1 MPMNRALVIVGAI
14 VAVGVL
20 SWFFPMFHVVS
31 RSALREAK
39 EQAAFHAD
47 EFVADFWTAQLT
59 PALAE
64 AADSAAVISTLR
76 VSPDEARTQFGRT
89 AGLGRSVLYFVR
101 GSGKVVS
108 VDKKTVGVALGNESG
123 QADIALDIGLLFGN
137 TVRDATGLLS
147 GDDFPN
153 SQQFNE
159 ISTELNRRIE
169 ADVLPQLREQAKIGA
184 TIEFVGCAEVT
195 IVPRDVEPLRLV
207 PLEVKVK

>member
-1 MPMNRALVIVGAI
+1 
-14 VAVGVL
+14 
-20 SWFFPMFHVVS
+20 
-31 RSALREAK
+31 
-39 EQAAFHAD
+39 
-47 EFVADFWTAQLT
+47 
-59 PALAE
+59 
-64 AADSAAVISTLR
+64 
-76 VSPDEARTQFGRT
+76 
-89 AGLGRSVLYFVR
+89 
-101 GSGKVVS
+101 
-108 VDKKTVGVALGNESG
+108 
-123 QADIALDIGLLFGN
+123 
-137 TVRDATGLLS
+137 LS

>member
-1 MPMNRALVIVGAI
+1 MNRALVYVGSI

-20 SWFFPMFHVVS
+20 SWFFPLFHVVS

-47 EFVADFWTAQLT
+47 EFVDEFWTAQLM
-59 PALAE
+59 PALPE
-64 AADSAAVISTLR
+64 AADATAVLGTLR
-76 VSPDEARTQFGRT
+76 TSPDEARTQFGRT
-89 AGLGRSVLYFVR
+89 AGLGRTVLYFVR

-108 VDKKTVGVALGNESG
+108 VDKKWVGISLDDADDVDLALET
-123 QADIALDIGLLFGN
+123 GLLFGN

-169 ADVLPQLREQAKIGA
+169 ADVLSELREQAKIGA
-184 TIEFVGCAEVT
+184 AIEFVGCTEVT
-195 IVPRDVEPLRLV
+195 NLPRDIEPLKIV
-207 PLEVKVK
+207 PLEVKIK